1 MDGRHQR
8 YFRLLAVSVALVVTG
23 STAAFAEEVD
33 ECGAMMENLSIV
45 PYQSWGSASAGDKK
59 AWEDKNCNR
68 NVCLY
73 MQEKYDVDPGKSWGS
88 LPANLQKIWDDPK
101 LNCNMAVQ

>member
-1 MDGRHQR
+1 MTSRHQH
-8 YFRLLAVSVALVVTG
+8 YLRLLAVSAALFVSG
-23 STAAFAEEVD
+23 STYALADEVD
-33 ECGAMMENLSIV
+33 SCGSMMEDLSIV
-45 PYQSWGSASAGDKK
+45 PYQSWGSASADDKK

-73 MQEKYDVDPGKSWGS
+73 MEQKYNVEAGKSWGS

-101 LNCNMAVQ
+101 MNCNMAVQ